1 MLNSP
6 RSLEACKRQGI
17 DPAELDQVGESEIR
31 QMIMKRE
38 KKQNVPQIIVDI
50 RRQRVEEKRK
60 EKIKIIK
67 EVTYIF

>member
-17 DPAELDQVGESEIR
+17 DPAELDPVGESEIR